1 MHLHELV
8 NGRVGHRL
16 MSNIQRR
23 HRTSVD
29 CELLTCGEAEVTI
42 RRSVETIIRDV
53 VIVWVKRRRRENCR
67 AASVSRRWPA
77 TTSSTQVLSAATSLA
92 RPGPPPPADSPFRRI
107 TDLHQRP
114 TASSVLAAQAL
125 YVHGQTD
132 HPRSRQSRDPCSSA
146 RPTSSGSYQPRM
158 VINALMDTSNYNATS
173 NLTWS
178 WYTGRWWVG
187 CYTWY
192 SEEGHG
198 LTASRQ
204 IPSSLY
210 QNPAHPSKACVPI
223 TCIAV

>member
-1 MHLHELV
+1 
-8 NGRVGHRL
+8 

-187 CYTWY
+187 YFITT
-192 SEEGHG
+192 G
-198 LTASRQ
+198 TARRGMGWLRPAKFPPRCTKIQ
-204 IPSSLY
+204 PTHQRPVY
-210 QNPAHPSKACVPI
+210 QSPVLRYNDVMRPLKG
-223 TCIAV
+223 